1 MGVMEQIDLSI
12 EALNNDEIIK
22 FRRHIGDDR
31 YVCEWIFF
39 VPYGER
45 DIKPTRKVIALDEWA
60 DMRKIVKD
68 VNNDYPAQSCTTLDP
83 TRGSG

>member
-1 MGVMEQIDLSI
+1 M
-12 EALNNDEIIK
+12 
-22 FRRHIGDDR
+22 
-31 YVCEWIFF
+31 
-39 VPYGER
+39 PYGER